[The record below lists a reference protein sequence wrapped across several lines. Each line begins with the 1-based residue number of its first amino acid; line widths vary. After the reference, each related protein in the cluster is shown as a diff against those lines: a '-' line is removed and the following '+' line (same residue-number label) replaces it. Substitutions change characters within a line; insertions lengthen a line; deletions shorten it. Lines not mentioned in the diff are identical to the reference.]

1 MRDDK
6 MPDLSGLSD
15 IPHDD
20 LEVQQFQQARFLES
34 FLNDLDSM
42 FDRRQVGLQQAM
54 VEDLIQDWQES
65 APD

>member
-1 MRDDK
+1 MRNDRT
-6 MPDLSGLSD
+6 PDLSGISD
-15 IPHDD
+15 LPHDD
-20 LEVQQFQQARFLES
+20 LEMQQFLLTSFWES

-54 VEDLIQDWQES
+54 VEDLIQDWQQP

>member
-1 MRDDK
+1 MRSDRT
-6 MPDLSGLSD
+6 PDLSGISD

-20 LEVQQFQQARFLES
+20 LEVQQFLLASFWEGFLS
-34 FLNDLDSM
+34 DLDSM

-54 VEDLIQDWQES
+54 VEDLIQDWQRP